1 MVPKTRD
8 VRARLCQSS
17 MHHMRMVGPQII
29 PVSALDVLQAVVM
42 AIDVHIHIVT
52 LQGSMSDVPS

>member
-1 MVPKTRD
+1 
-8 VRARLCQSS
+8 
-17 MHHMRMVGPQII
+17 MHHMRMAGPQIV

>member
-1 MVPKTRD
+1 
-8 VRARLCQSS
+8 
-17 MHHMRMVGPQII
+17 MVGPQII

>member
-1 MVPKTRD
+1 
-8 VRARLCQSS
+8 
-17 MHHMRMVGPQII
+17 MRMAGPQIV

-52 LQGSMSDVPS
+52 LQGSMSAKKIIHSHTLKHFLPIRFTQ